1 MASLKVNIPIPAPSG
16 SPAFTQTLKVCLAAS
31 AYGVPAQFVK
41 VSGQTNIS
49 LEVPKENK
57 ILIEANAIVRYFATI
72 GSRPWSKSGEE
83 ALKDFALIEFEES
96 GQGIRAADVA
106 NNVVSKA
113 NFPTDPTLPPSPAEI
128 ILFSTLWDLAST
140 STSDGKS
147 TLSSWFIRII
157 GTEWAKI
164 GIEQAATHTSDKPDK
179 PATKSAGKGAGKGAA
194 KNTSALVDDT
204 PREMVQRIKEGTDMK
219 IRDPNE
225 SILPVPGE
233 RNILIT
239 SALPYVNNVPHLGNI
254 IGSVLSA
261 DVFSRYAKAR
271 NYNTLYICGTD
282 EYGTA
287 TETKALEEG
296 VTPRA
301 LCDKYN
307 VLHAEIYKWFDIG
320 FDYFGR
326 TTTDAQTEIAQ
337 DIFLNLQK
345 NDFLVEESMTQLFC
359 EKHQGFLA
367 DRFVEGTCPK
377 CGYEDARGD
386 QCDAC
391 GLLLDPFELI
401 NPRCKL
407 DGTGPIKRDSK
418 HIFIQLDK
426 LQPEIEEWVN
436 KTSEEG
442 QWSRNGRIITES
454 WLKTG
459 LKPRCIT
466 RDLTWG
472 TPVPVLGYEKKVMY
486 VWFDACIG
494 YVSIT
499 ANYTKEWEK
508 WWKNKDEVKL
518 YQFMGK
524 DNVPFHT
531 VVFPGT
537 KIGTREGNWTM
548 LHHISTTEYLQY
560 EGGKFSKSRG
570 VGVFGNNARDTGVPP
585 SVWRYYLLSSRP
597 ETGDTQFVWQDFAT
611 KNNSELLANLG
622 NFVNRLIKF
631 VNAKYAGVVPDYT
644 AWTNDPSFDQYK
656 ESVNALLKSYVEDLE
671 NVRIRAGLEKAMA
684 VSAEGNRFLQDN
696 KLDNALFTNS
706 PGKAAAV
713 VGFGLNLIYLLSAL
727 IYPYMPATSESI
739 VKQLNAPP
747 RSIPDVWDV
756 GGLLPG
762 HVIGRAEYLFS
773 RIEEKQV
780 QEWKSRYGG
789 KQEAAVQDTKK
800 GKKKGKSAAKQHAA
814 KKQEEATKPASAE
827 IFTTDVEVRPTV

>member
-16 SPAFTQTLKVCLAAS
+16 STAFIQALKVCLAAS
-31 AYGVPAQFVK
+31 AYGVPVQFVK

-49 LEVPKENK
+49 LEVPKESK
-57 ILIEANAIVRYFATI
+57 ILIDANAIVRYFATV
-72 GSRPWSKSGEE
+72 GSKPWLKSGEE
-83 ALKDFALIEFEES
+83 ALKDSALIEFEES
-96 GQGIRAADVA
+96 GQGIKAAGVA
-106 NNVVSKA
+106 ESVISKA
-113 NFPTDPTLPPSPAEI
+113 NFPADPTLPPSPGEI
-128 ILFSTLWDLAST
+128 VLFSNLWDLAST
-140 STSDGKS
+140 SASDNKS
-147 TLSSWFIRII
+147 TLSSWLTRII

-164 GIEQAATHTSDKPDK
+164 GIEQAATHTADKLV
-179 PATKSAGKGAGKGAA
+179 TKSAEEGSEKGAGKGAV
-194 KNTSALVDDT
+194 KSISVLVDD
-204 PREMVQRIKEGTDMK
+204 RQRKMVRRIKEGTNMK

-225 SILPVPGE
+225 PILPVPGE
-233 RNILIT
+233 RNVLIT
-239 SALPYVNNVPHLGNI
+239 AALPYVNNVPHLGNI
-254 IGSVLSA
+254 VGSVLSA
-261 DVFSRYAKAR
+261 DAFSRYAKAR

-296 VTPRA
+296 ITPRA

-307 VLHAEIYKWFDIG
+307 
-320 FDYFGR
+320 
-326 TTTDAQTEIAQ
+326 TEIAQ

-345 NDFLVEESMTQLFC
+345 NDLLVEESMTQLFC

-386 QCDAC
+386 QCDTC

-426 LQPEIEEWVN
+426 LQPEIEEWVS
-436 KTSEEG
+436 KASEEG
-442 QWSRNGRIITES
+442 QWSKNGRIITES

-472 TPVPVLGYEKKVMY
+472 TPVPVPGYEDKVMY

-531 VVFPGT
+531 VVFPGSE
-537 KIGTREGNWTM
+537 IGTREGNWTM

-631 VNAKYAGVVPDYT
+631 INAKYAGVVPDYT
-644 AWTNDPSFDQYK
+644 IGINDISFGQYK
-656 ESVNALLKSYVEDLE
+656 ESVNALLKSYIEELE
-671 NVRIRAGLEKAMA
+671 NVHIRAGLERAMA
-684 VSAEGNRFLQDN
+684 ISGEGNRFLQDN

-706 PGKAAAV
+706 PKKAAAV
-713 VGFGLNLIYLLSAL
+713 VGFGINLIYLLSAL

-739 VKQLNAPP
+739 VKQLNAPH

-756 GGLLPG
+756 DGLLPG

-789 KQEAAVQDTKK
+789 KQDVAAQDTKEGKRK
-800 GKKKGKSAAKQHAA
+800 GKKKGKLAAKQQNAEG
-814 KKQEEATKPASAE
+814 EEAVSPGSASTSTAGAQ
-827 IFTTDVEVRPTV
+827 IKLVV